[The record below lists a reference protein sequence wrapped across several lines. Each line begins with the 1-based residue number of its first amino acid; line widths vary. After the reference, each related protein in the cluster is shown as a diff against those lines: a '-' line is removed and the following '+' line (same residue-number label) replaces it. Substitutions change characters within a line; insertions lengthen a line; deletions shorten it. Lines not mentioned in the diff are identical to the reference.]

1 MYGIIRKSDWDYGQS
16 PVDVIL
22 TSPTDFAPPVAA
34 DCSNPEDAWDRNDV
48 QILRPIDLTCN
59 DSGET
64 VPAFVCRRR

>member
-1 MYGIIRKSDWDYGQS
+1 MYGIIRKSDWDSGQD

-22 TSPTDFAPPVAA
+22 TSSSDFTDPVAG
-34 DCSNPEDAWDRNDV
+34 DCSNPQDAWDRDDV
-48 QILRPIDLTCN
+48 EILRPINLKCD